1 MSPHS
6 ARFGSPAVRLNTA
19 LLDLGFP
26 VADVQSDAGGVTE
39 YIAAI
44 MFTVGDGWRYSVMLQ
59 WLPHSVS
66 RIMGMGQGHSGRE
79 GGGGMWMLSIKS
91 SGGSNR
97 WRSMV
102 IPEHNDSESILHP
115 SYLGEKTGESEH
127 RAMVIASVF
136 NVMVGNSNYGKS
148 TLREMLDAGKLRA

>member
-44 MFTVGDGWRYSVMLQ
+44 MFSVVDGWNYKVMLQ

-66 RIMGMGQGHSGRE
+66 RIMGGRR
-79 GGGGMWMLSIKS
+79 GSGMWMLSIS
-91 SGGSNR
+91 SSDGSNR
-97 WRSMV
+97 WKSMV
-102 IPEHNDSESILHP
+102 IPEYDDNENILHP
-115 SYLGEKTGESEH
+115 SYVGEKIGEGEH
-127 RAMVIASVF
+127 RSLVIASVF

-148 TLREMLDAGKLRA
+148 TLREMQDAGRLGA